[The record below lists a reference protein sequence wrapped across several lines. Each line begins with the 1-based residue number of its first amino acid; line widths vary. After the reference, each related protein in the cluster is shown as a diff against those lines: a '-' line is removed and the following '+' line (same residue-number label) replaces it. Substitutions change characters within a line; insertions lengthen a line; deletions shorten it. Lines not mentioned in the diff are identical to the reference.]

1 MLRQTL
7 ATLLL
12 VSVART
18 LPAQSAQEVCDAM
31 ADVAVGYWAE
41 YQISGA
47 GLQGPM
53 QGGSTSIRQAIVN
66 SEAVN
71 GTQHW
76 WMETRMETPMGEAIV
91 QMLVPAWP
99 FSTGDIQAMVMKMGD
114 QPALRVSD
122 QMMQMMRSQLPDN
135 PSMEAAM
142 RCGEGEVVGWEEVT
156 VPAGTFRALH
166 VRPAPED
173 DMQSEVWVSP
183 DVPFG
188 MVKVIMTGAD
198 GGEIVLAGHGTDAT
212 SSITETPR
220 DMPGMGR

>member
-1 MLRQTL
+1 MLRTTL

-12 VSVART
+12 VSVAQT

-31 ADVAVGYWAE
+31 ADVAIGYWAE

-53 QGGSTSIRQAIVN
+53 QGGTASIRQAIVN
-66 SEAVN
+66 AETVN

-76 WMETRMETPMGEAIV
+76 WMETKMETPMGEAIV

-99 FSTGDIQAMVMKMGD
+99 FSTGDVQAMVMKMAG
-114 QPALRVSD
+114 QPAMRMSD
-122 QMMQMMRSQLPDN
+122 QMMGMMRNQMPEN

-142 RCGEGEVVGWEEVT
+142 RCGEGEVLGWEEVT

-166 VRPAPED
+166 VRPAAEGGTQTD
-173 DMQSEVWVSP
+173 VWVSP

-188 MVKVIMTGAD
+188 MVKVVMTGTE
-198 GGEIVLAGHGTDAT
+198 GSEIVLAGHGTDAT
-212 SSITETPR
+212 SSITETPQE
-220 DMPGMGR
+220 MPGMGR